1 MYSNNFDEAYG
12 KLRRDLEDRAL
23 RRVLKMTIL
32 FGARPHW
39 CLVLGPLELR
49 RVLPFRGILWGLP
62 LAPEDHHTSLIES
75 FHSAQV
81 VSSHLL

>member
-1 MYSNNFDEAYG
+1 MYSNNFDEVCG
-12 KLRRDLEDRAL
+12 KLRRDLEDHVS
-23 RRVLKMTIL
+23 RRVLKMTKL
-32 FGARPHW
+32 FGARPSGTW
-39 CLVLGPLELR
+39 LELR

>member
-1 MYSNNFDEAYG
+1 MYSNNFDEVCG
-12 KLRRDLEDRAL
+12 KLRRDLEDRVS
-23 RRVLKMTIL
+23 RRVLKMTI
-32 FGARPHW
+32 
-39 CLVLGPLELR
+39 LGPLELR
-49 RVLPFRGILWGLP
+49 RVLPFCGILWGLP